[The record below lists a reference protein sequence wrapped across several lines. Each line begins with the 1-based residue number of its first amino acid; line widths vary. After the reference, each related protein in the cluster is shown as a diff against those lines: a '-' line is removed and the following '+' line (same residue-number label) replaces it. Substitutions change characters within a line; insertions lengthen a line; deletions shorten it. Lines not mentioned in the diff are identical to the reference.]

1 MQLLIQIWFA
11 LIAQI
16 MQAKLDAVKKLTG
29 CNAEIVFVPSGEEG
43 LALVAADIQRF
54 SLLLVRAHLHPLVG
68 VSRLT
73 SCLTHEY
80 RSTSIC

>member
-1 MQLLIQIWFA
+1 MLIQIWFA

-54 SLLLVRAHLHPLVG
+54 SLLLVRAHLHLLVG
-68 VSRLT
+68 VSRLASRPT
-73 SCLTHEY
+73 IEY